1 MEGGQCLNVVKNPK
15 NVSDVIYERLLEFV
29 TNHFERNFS
38 KIAKKKKV
46 KSRET
51 FVELR
56 DLFWL
61 LDVPS

>member
-1 MEGGQCLNVVKNPK
+1 MLKCCKNPK

-38 KIAKKKKV
+38 KIAKKKV